1 MPESFNVL
9 FTFAG
14 GAGHLTPMLP
24 FAAALRT
31 AGHVTGLAGQENVV
45 QRATGFDP
53 VFPYAHSYRVGDSE
67 PTGDLVQPDL
77 ESEFAVIGDYFVSQL
92 GRVNFDRVRSVIDR
106 WEPDL
111 IICDEMDFGAMMAAE
126 KAGVPR
132 VIVKVIASGALT
144 RPLYVES
151 ALRELRGHAG
161 LSDDESMARLDDD
174 VVLSPFPASFRDPRF
189 PLPANAIYA
198 RGSQPSRPEE
208 SSDAVEWFRSG
219 DNTQSRIYFTL
230 GTIFN
235 TESGDLF
242 ERVIDGLTATGGRVL
257 VTVGPNIDPT
267 SIRNTHGNVR
277 IERFVEQDSIL
288 DSADLV
294 VNHGGSG
301 SVIGALSHGI
311 PVVVLPMGADQEL
324 NGQRVEALGVGTVID
339 PITSTPEQ
347 IAKTALAVLASD
359 TILDAVARMR
369 EEIARLPSPET
380 AVGPIVQLV
389 RESREQSHTSK
400 S

>member
-1 MPESFNVL
+1 MPETLKVL

-24 FAAALRT
+24 LAAALRT
-31 AGHVTGLAGQENVV
+31 VGHVTGLAGQENVV
-45 QRATGFDP
+45 DRTEGFDP
-53 VFPYAHSYRVGDSE
+53 IFPYEHTYRAGDSE
-67 PTGDLVQPDL
+67 RTGDLVQPDL

-92 GRVNFDRVRSVIDR
+92 GRINFDRVRSAIER

-132 VIVKVIASGALT
+132 VIFKVIASGALT
-144 RPLYVES
+144 RQRHVES
-151 ALRELRGHAG
+151 ALRELRAHAG
-161 LSDDESMARLDDD
+161 LSDDEALTRLNDDL
-174 VVLSPFPASFRDPRF
+174 VLSPFPPSFRDPRF
-189 PLPANAIYA
+189 PLPGSAIYA
-198 RGSQPSRPEE
+198 RGSEPTRAEE

-219 DNTQSRIYFTL
+219 ETTQSRIYFTL

-242 ERVIDGLTATGGRVL
+242 ERVIDGLAATGGRVL

-267 SIRNTHGNVR
+267 SIPNTHSNVR
-277 IERFVEQDSIL
+277 LERFVRQDLIL
-288 DSADLV
+288 TSTDLV

-339 PITSTPEQ
+339 PVTSAPEQ
-347 IAKTALAVLASD
+347 IAKTALTVLASD
-359 TILDAVARMR
+359 VIRDAAARMR
-369 EEIARLPSPET
+369 EEIERLPTPEAAVSPI
-380 AVGPIVQLV
+380 AQLV
-389 RESREQSHTSK
+389 REAREQSHTRK